1 MSDNRMNHDPDHD
14 HHEKEIEI
22 ACDPDDDHY
31 DCYKWIANNPIE
43 MDWEHYAEQ
52 TKKAQKELS
61 QLKTDGLPPLLSWDE
76 MMQDLETNG
85 LPPELIE
92 GVLHKGC
99 KGCISGSSKAGKTWT
114 LVNLAISAASGF
126 DWLGLATLR
135 SKVLYLDFE
144 LQRSFAQ
151 QRFKWV
157 REKMNVDENLV
168 RENLTYWNLRGNRE
182 PIQILIAHLQLSGL
196 ADAFDLIILDPYYKI
211 SAGFDENAADQVA
224 EVMSLV
230 EDFAQATGAAF
241 MFSHHFSKGNKA
253 EVDSIDRASGSG
265 VFARDPDAIITMT
278 KHEEDDCLTL
288 EATLRNCPPLDPKVL
303 EFSKE
308 SFPCFEV
315 RDDLDPNELKT
326 IENRRKDQ
334 DDSKAIMLAILPSEA
349 GKEIRYGDWKTKA
362 KNHGVSKKK
371 FELRL
376 ESLVEDGIVEKR
388 STPGRGNPSF
398 YSRAEIF

>member
-1 MSDNRMNHDPDHD
+1 MTDRI
-14 HHEKEIEI
+14 KY
-22 ACDPDDDHY
+22 AYQDPDDDLHGMMN
-31 DCYKWIANNPIE
+31 WIIDNPP
-43 MDWEHYAEQ
+43 DQWL
-52 TKKAQKELS
+52 KENGFTVPDQNDDQSHDHVPKLPPTEPIPVG
-61 QLKTDGLPPLLSWDE
+61 KPLPPLLSWDE
-76 MMQDLETNG
+76 MMTDLESNG

-114 LVNLAISAASGF
+114 LVNLAVSAAAGF
-126 DWLGLATLR
+126 EWLGLPTKR

-157 REKMNVDENLV
+157 REKLNVDENLV

-211 SAGFDENAADQVA
+211 SAGFDENAAGEVA
-224 EVMSLV
+224 EVMHRV
-230 EDFAQATGAAF
+230 EDFAQATGSAF

-278 KHEEDDCLTL
+278 KHEEDDCATL
-288 EATLRNCPPLDPKVL
+288 EATLRNCPPLDSKVL
-303 EFSKE
+303 EFSKD
-308 SFPCFEV
+308 SFPCFKI

-326 IENRRKDQ
+326 LGKRKD
-334 DDSKAIMLAILPSEA
+334 DDSKAIMLALLPNEA
-349 GKEIRYGDWKTKA
+349 GKEIQYGDWKTKA
-362 KNHGVSKKK
+362 ENHGVSKKK
-371 FELRL
+371 FEIRL
-376 ESLVEDGIVEKR
+376 ESLIEDQLVKKR
-388 STPGRGNPSF
+388 TTTGKGNPCF
-398 YSRAEIF
+398 YSRAEII